1 MASQQKNNPISTQRY
16 LKIADIKK
24 DTVIMKDGTLRAVL
38 MVSSINFALK
48 SEDEQEA
55 IISGYVSFLN
65 NLDFPIQVVVQ
76 SRELNIANYL
86 ESMRKK
92 ANEQTNELL
101 KNQTL
106 QYVDYV
112 SQLVS
117 LGKIMNKHFY
127 IIVPYTP
134 ISDKRKGFW
143 QSLIEAFRPIDVINL
158 KEERFIYLK
167 KQLSERIDSVING
180 LSSMGLNVV
189 QLDTQGLI
197 ELFYNVYNQETAA
210 NQPLDNVEK
219 ININTNF

>member
-24 DTVIMKDGTLRAVL
+24 DTVIMKDGTLRAIL

-101 KNQTL
+101 KNQHCNIL
-106 QYVDYV
+106 IM
-112 SQLVS
+112 LVS
-117 LGKIMNKHFY
+117 
-127 IIVPYTP
+127 
-134 ISDKRKGFW
+134 
-143 QSLIEAFRPIDVINL
+143 
-158 KEERFIYLK
+158 
-167 KQLSERIDSVING
+167 
-180 LSSMGLNVV
+180 
-189 QLDTQGLI
+189 
-197 ELFYNVYNQETAA
+197 
-210 NQPLDNVEK
+210 
-219 ININTNF
+219 

>member
-1 MASQQKNNPISTQRY
+1 MADQQKNNPVSTQRY

-55 IISGYVSFLN
+55 IISGYVGFLN
-65 NLDFPIQVVVQ
+65 NLDFPIQIVVQ
-76 SRELNIANYL
+76 SRELNIAGYL
-86 ESMRKK
+86 ESMHKK

-106 QYVDYV
+106 QYIDYV

-127 IIVPYTP
+127 IVVPYNP
-134 ISDKRKGFW
+134 LSDKRKGFW
-143 QSLIEAFRPIDVINL
+143 LSLLEAFRPIDVINL
-158 KEERFIYLK
+158 KEERFIQLK
-167 KQLSERIDSVING
+167 KQLESRIDNVASG
-180 LSSMGLNVV
+180 LSSMGLNIAR
-189 QLDTQGLI
+189 LDTQGLI
-197 ELFYNVYNQETAA
+197 ELFYNSYNQETAA

-219 ININTNF
+219 ININNNF

>member
-24 DTVIMKDGTLRAVL
+24 DTVIMKDGTLRSVL

-76 SRELNIANYL
+76 SRELNIVNYL

-127 IIVPYTP
+127 IIVPYNP
-134 ISDKRKGFW
+134 ISDRRKGFW

-158 KEERFIYLK
+158 KEERFVYLK
-167 KQLSERIDSVING
+167 KQLSERINSVING

-197 ELFYNVYNQETAA
+197 ELFYNTYNQETAA

-219 ININTNF
+219 ININNNF

>member
-1 MASQQKNNPISTQRY
+1 MAEQQKNNPISTQRY

-48 SEDEQEA
+48 SEEEQEA

-65 NLDFPIQVVVQ
+65 NLDFPLQVVVQ
-76 SRELNIANYL
+76 SRELNIAGYL

-106 QYVDYV
+106 QYIDYV
-112 SQLVS
+112 GQLVS

-127 IIVPYTP
+127 IVVPYNP

-143 QSLIEAFRPIDVINL
+143 QSLIEAFRPIDTINL
-158 KEERFIYLK
+158 KEDRFIYLM
-167 KQLSERIDSVING
+167 KQLESRIDSVASG
-180 LSSMGLNVV
+180 LSSMGLNIAR
-189 QLDTQGLI
+189 LDTQGLI
-197 ELFYNVYNQETAA
+197 ELFYNSYNQETAA
-210 NQPLDNVEK
+210 NQPLDNIEK
-219 ININTNF
+219 ININNNF

>member
-1 MASQQKNNPISTQRY
+1 MADQQKNNPVSTQRY

-55 IISGYVSFLN
+55 IISGYVGFLN
-65 NLDFPIQVVVQ
+65 NLDFPIQIVVQ
-76 SRELNIANYL
+76 SRELNIAGYL
-86 ESMRKK
+86 ESMHKK

-106 QYVDYV
+106 QYIDYV

-127 IIVPYTP
+127 IVVPYNP
-134 ISDKRKGFW
+134 LSDKRKGFW
-143 QSLIEAFRPIDVINL
+143 LSLLEAFRPIDVINL
-158 KEERFIYLK
+158 KEERFIQLK
-167 KQLSERIDSVING
+167 KQLESRIDNVASG
-180 LSSMGLNVV
+180 LSSMGLNIAR
-189 QLDTQGLI
+189 LDTQGLI
-197 ELFYNVYNQETAA
+197 ELFYNSYNQETAA
-210 NQPLDNVEK
+210 NQPLDSVEK
-219 ININTNF
+219 ININNNF

>member
-24 DTVIMKDGTLRAVL
+24 DTVIMKDGTLRAIL

-106 QYVDYV
+106 QYIDYV

-127 IIVPYTP
+127 IVVPYNP

-158 KEERFIYLK
+158 KEERFIRLK
-167 KQLSERIDSVING
+167 KQLSERIVSVING

-197 ELFYNVYNQETAA
+197 EMFYNVYNQETAA

-219 ININTNF
+219 ININNNF

>member
-24 DTVIMKDGTLRAVL
+24 DTVIMKDGTLLAIL

-106 QYVDYV
+106 QYIDYV

-127 IIVPYTP
+127 IVVPYNP

-158 KEERFIYLK
+158 KEERFIRLK
-167 KQLSERIDSVING
+167 KQLSERIVSVING

-197 ELFYNVYNQETAA
+197 EMFYNVYNQETAA

-219 ININTNF
+219 ININNNF

>member
-127 IIVPYTP
+127 IIVPYNP

-158 KEERFIYLK
+158 KGERFIYLK

>member
-24 DTVIMKDGTLRAVL
+24 DTVIMKDGTLRGIL

-86 ESMRKK
+86 QSMRKK

-112 SQLVS
+112 GQLVS

-127 IIVPYTP
+127 IIVPYNP

-158 KEERFIYLK
+158 KEERFIHLK
-167 KQLSERIDSVING
+167 KQLTERIDSVTNG
-180 LSSMGLNVV
+180 LSSMGLNVAL
-189 QLDTQGLI
+189 LDTQGLI
-197 ELFYNVYNQETAA
+197 ELFYNAYNQETAA
-210 NQPLDNVEK
+210 NEPLDSVEK

>member
-1 MASQQKNNPISTQRY
+1 MASQQRNNPVSTQRY

-24 DTVIMKDGTLRAVL
+24 DTVIMKDGTLRAIL

-55 IISGYVSFLN
+55 IIGGYVSFLN
-65 NLDFPIQVVVQ
+65 NLDFPIQVIVQ

-127 IIVPYTP
+127 IVIPYNP

-143 QSLIEAFRPIDVINL
+143 QSLLEAFRPIDVINL
-158 KEERFIYLK
+158 KEERFMALK
-167 KQLSERIDSVING
+167 KHLTERIDSVTNG
-180 LSSMGLNVV
+180 LSSMGLNVAR
-189 QLDTQGLI
+189 LDTQGLI
-197 ELFYNVYNQETAA
+197 ELFYNAYNQETAA
-210 NQPLDNVEK
+210 NQPLDSVEK

>member
-24 DTVIMKDGTLRAVL
+24 DTVIMKDGTLRGIL

-86 ESMRKK
+86 QSMRKK

-112 SQLVS
+112 GQLVS

-127 IIVPYTP
+127 IVIPYNP

-143 QSLIEAFRPIDVINL
+143 QSLLEAFRPIDVINL
-158 KEERFIYLK
+158 KEERFIHLK
-167 KQLSERIDSVING
+167 KQLTERIDSVTNG
-180 LSSMGLNVV
+180 LSSMGLNVAL
-189 QLDTQGLI
+189 LDTQGLI
-197 ELFYNVYNQETAA
+197 ELFYNAYNQETAA
-210 NQPLDNVEK
+210 NEPLDSVEK